1 MTANG
6 GEA

>member
-1 MTANG
+1 ING